1 MPSLVIRGRLAWVAA
16 IVLGVILI
24 IIGAVQ
30 PSTFFLVAGIV
41 FAAFGGVMLI
51 LSLVS
56 KGAAD

>member
-30 PSTFFLVAGIV
+30 PSTFFLIAGIV
-41 FAAFGGVMLI
+41 FAAFGAIFLI

-56 KGAAD
+56 RGATD